1 MTKKLMKMK
10 EALVLALVA
19 VFALTSMAYAGTTQV
34 GLVDSAVALPGGFT
48 PGPLVGGITSGVT
61 FARELFG
68 TCPSGTA
75 VVIPEGANNYF
86 GVVYTMNTAVTT
98 SGFFFIEFNL
108 KNAKWGEALADTSLV
123 YEPIAGGTV
132 KVSKTQGGQTWESF
146 AKYII
151 TPADNNTDKG
161 DKYTLIF
168 KVKDATALA
177 TPGTK
182 LPIEI
187 KLYTDAGNQLDSTE
201 TPWYATSA
209 YGANLEVKKDPTH
222 DDFKIDVMQ
231 GSKFFTAPP
240 ESVSSTHVILGLLN
254 LGNDGAKEDDGKTD
268 FRLGLGD
275 ANGTTKGELVITG
288 TFNAAKKAPGMLYL
302 GVDANSDG
310 IYEWK
315 KEGFTIDTTVT
326 PHKATLALDV
336 TGLQYLADKAR
347 TPAGSCKIGMMVDGV
362 TEIDQMKA
370 EDHLPHAVF
379 TLNYGNPCYID
390 HVVESDLNPVEKN
403 GSFARKTFLL
413 SPSQA
418 GGAGTLRNFVRV
430 TNPSTTDGS
439 VFFTVIN
446 DAGDS
451 CMFNLKEVTDSYDT
465 QAVTDKLKAKAS
477 TQFISVDK
485 IYEVAQKKDPK
496 FSIKP
501 YSDASALPKPSKLR
515 LDVNAEFGVTG
526 DWSGVVVDAIS
537 PSTDGT
543 GFTLWGK
550 Q

>member
-1 MTKKLMKMK
+1 MIRKLMKMK

-19 VFALTSMAYAGTTQV
+19 IFAFSSMAYAGTPKV
-34 GLVDSAVALPGGFT
+34 GLVDKAVALPGGFT

-68 TCPSGTA
+68 ACATA

-86 GVVYTMNTAVTT
+86 GMVYTMNTAVTT

-108 KNAKWGEALADTSLV
+108 KNGAKWGETLADTSLV
-123 YEPIAGGTV
+123 YEPVAGGTV

-168 KVKDATALA
+168 KVQNATALA

-209 YGANLEVKKDPTH
+209 YGANLEVKKDPTR

-254 LGNDGAKEDDGKTD
+254 LSNDSAKEDDGKTD

-288 TFNAAKKAPGMLYL
+288 AFNAAKKAPGMLYL
-302 GVDANSDG
+302 GVDANGDG
-310 IYEWK
+310 IYEFK
-315 KEGFTIDTTVT
+315 KEGFTVDTTVT
-326 PHKATLALDV
+326 PHKATLALSV
-336 TGLQYLADKAR
+336 TDLQYLTDKTK
-347 TPAGSCKIGMMVDGV
+347 TPAGSCKIGMIVDGV

-370 EDHLPHAVF
+370 EDHFPHAVF
-379 TLNYGNPCYID
+379 TLNYGNVCYID

-418 GGAGTLRNFVRV
+418 GGAGPLRNFVRI

-446 DAGDS
+446 DVGDS
-451 CMFNLKEVTDSYDT
+451 CMFNLKDVQDIYDAP
-465 QAVTDKLKAKAS
+465 AVVEKLKAKAS

-485 IYEVAQKKDPK
+485 IYTVAEKKCT